1 MGIYV
6 HVPFCRSKC
15 FYCGFYSVASLKLKE
30 AYLGAIE
37 REIDLRRGY
46 LQHQE
51 MHTLYFGGGTP
62 SYLERGELERII
74 RKLEENYSFVLGM
87 ERTIELNPEDLVPE
101 KLQGIKDLG
110 FNRLSIG
117 VQSFSDEQLKRINR
131 THSARQ
137 AMDGITFAA
146 GMGFDNISMDLII
159 GLPGQTEA
167 ELLDDVERASGL
179 PIAHLSVY
187 ILSIDSNTEFEYMV
201 KRGEFRLE
209 DEEVMAGR
217 YQRVCD
223 FARNGRYSRH
233 NTSYWQQ
240 EPYIGFGPSAHSYD
254 LHSRQ
259 WNTANLKI
267 YIDYLNNGILS
278 FEREE
283 LAPVDLYN
291 EYVMTSLRT
300 MWGMEKQKLEGEY
313 AEFWEQVREQVRK
326 YEDSGDLIEEGGR
339 WRISETGW
347 VISDTILSDLFVV

>member
-1 MGIYV
+1 
-6 HVPFCRSKC
+6 
-15 FYCGFYSVASLKLKE
+15 
-30 AYLGAIE
+30 
-37 REIDLRRGY
+37 
-46 LQHQE
+46 
-51 MHTLYFGGGTP
+51 
-62 SYLERGELERII
+62 
-74 RKLEENYSFVLGM
+74 
-87 ERTIELNPEDLVPE
+87 
-101 KLQGIKDLG
+101 
-110 FNRLSIG
+110 
-117 VQSFSDEQLKRINR
+117 
-131 THSARQ
+131 
-137 AMDGITFAA
+137 
-146 GMGFDNISMDLII
+146 
-159 GLPGQTEA
+159 
-167 ELLDDVERASGL
+167 
-179 PIAHLSVY
+179 
-187 ILSIDSNTEFEYMV
+187 MV

-217 YQRVCD
+217 YQRVCERLKELGFEHYEISN